1 MEESVRAVPAAAV
14 QETSFEDDTPTRQIE
29 NAASRPKSKGSKER
43 RTGPAGGSASYG
55 SDTGPSHHGDDHD
68 PDQPSHFIN
77 PTRSTTRALG
87 PDLLRGLVMVLM
99 ALDHNSIISTKSHST
114 VLDSG
119 GDARDN
125 GVPLHKW
132 SPTGSYAIRLLVH
145 LCAPGFV
152 FLLGMG
158 IVYFGQ
164 SRRTLGWPASRM
176 VWHLFTRAVV
186 LTVVTVLLGLVLTLG
201 RVWFFNA
208 VLFAVAVDYLLA
220 GLLWL
225 VMVRTEETMAF
236 WLLKVLPDSDKDDA
250 REPLLA
256 DRRGEEGIAPDR
268 KIMRAADISW
278 HVHNTILLVLAV
290 VTIWWNIW
298 LSPTGG
304 HCNPDEPATV
314 PANLTSGLPASNW
327 SRIWFRVILDEHIYS
342 LYPPLAWLSFALLG
356 LLYGRIAI
364 ARTWTRT
371 ALTLGNM
378 VAGLAFLLIFVL
390 TRVLHFGNL
399 SEDCLRMPEHRAHPD
414 SNQYLASPQSFFY
427 LVAYPPDVA
436 LWAYGTG
443 SNLLVLGILGALPT
457 AVAGT
462 VLQPL
467 VAYGTSALF
476 FYVTHL
482 LLLGASW
489 LIWFSVWE
497 LPTEKDPWRGDDKR
511 GVDSEWVFWL
521 NWVVVL
527 AIMYPLCRW
536 YGAFKK
542 TKGPNS
548 LWRFF

>member
-1 MEESVRAVPAAAV
+1 MEESIRAVPDAAV
-14 QETSFEDDTPTRQIE
+14 QETSFEDDTPTRQNDDAAARPPPKAPKGQRSGPIE
-29 NAASRPKSKGSKER
+29 AA
-43 RTGPAGGSASYG
+43 ASYG
-55 SDTGPSHHGDDHD
+55 SNAGPSHYGHNHD
-68 PDQPSHFIN
+68 PGQPSHFTG

-87 PDLLRGLVMVLM
+87 PDLLRGLVMALM
-99 ALDHNSIISTKSHST
+99 ALDHNSIISTRSPST

-119 GDARDN
+119 GGERDT
-125 GVPLHKW
+125 GVTLHTW
-132 SPTGSYAIRLLVH
+132 SPAGSYAIRLLVH

-152 FLLGMG
+152 FLFGMG

-164 SRRTLGWPASRM
+164 SRRALGWSASRM

-225 VMVRTEETMAF
+225 VMVRTEEMMAF
-236 WLLKVLPDSDKDDA
+236 WLLRVLPDSKKDDA

-278 HVHNTILLVLAV
+278 HVHNTVLLILAV

-304 HCNPDEPATV
+304 QCNPTAV
-314 PANLTSGLPASNW
+314 TSALPASNW
-327 SRIWFRVILDEHIYS
+327 SRIWFHVVLNEHIYS

-371 ALTLGNM
+371 TLSLGNM
-378 VAGLAFLLIFVL
+378 VAGLAFLLVFVL
-390 TRVLHFGNL
+390 TRVLHLGNL
-399 SEDCLRMPEHRAHPD
+399 SEHCLRMPEHRAHPD

-436 LWAYGTG
+436 FWAYGTG
-443 SNLLVLGILGALPT
+443 SNLMLLGILGGLPT

-467 VAYGTSALF
+467 VAYGTSPLF
-476 FYVTHL
+476 FYTTHL
-482 LLLGASW
+482 LLLGASR
-489 LIWFSVWE
+489 LFWFSVWG
-497 LPTEKDPWRGDDKR
+497 LPIEKDPWAGNDRR

-521 NWVVVL
+521 NWVVILV
-527 AIMYPLCRW
+527 IMYPLCRW
-536 YGAFKK
+536 YGAFKR
-542 TKGPNS
+542 TKAPNS